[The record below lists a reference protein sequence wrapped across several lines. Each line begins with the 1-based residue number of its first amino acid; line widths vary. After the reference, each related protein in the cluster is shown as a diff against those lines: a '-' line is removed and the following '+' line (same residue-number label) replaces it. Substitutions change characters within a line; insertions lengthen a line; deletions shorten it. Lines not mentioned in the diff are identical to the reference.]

1 MKAYTT
7 RPWTTFAAF
16 TSCLGLCLML
26 SGCGGDG
33 AVAGNGGAG
42 LTPCAD
48 RVLSVG
54 FYADFVPVSY
64 SRDNLAPADTEAYN
78 DHRGYDADLL
88 TALEALDAA
97 GLAFSRRGIPP
108 VETPAGRTFP
118 YNGIW
123 LLAAEPDYDLISGG
137 ITIRDD
143 RTRDPAGRRVVA
155 FTSGHVAFRQSL
167 LVRSADAHRIAE
179 HGDLGPDDVV
189 SVHRGTTGEERLLQL
204 LGIVDESGI
213 LLPGT
218 QVVTPAG
225 TLAADGSAAYR
236 ISAAMASPA
245 LAERQ
250 RLIPP
255 APLPRVAVHA
265 SEDRQ
270 LGALSSGDVTAVA
283 RGEIGNRDAAADS
296 DGAFA
301 VTALDP
307 RAEYGG
313 FAVDAGAVE
322 LLACLDDAI
331 GRLTDDG
338 RIGYREWAANPM
350 VFLERAEALNAAQP

>member
-1 MKAYTT
+1 MPK
-7 RPWTTFAAF
+7 
-16 TSCLGLCLML
+16 
-26 SGCGGDG
+26 
-33 AVAGNGGAG
+33 
-42 LTPCAD
+42 
-48 RVLSVG
+48 
-54 FYADFVPVSY
+54 
-64 SRDNLAPADTEAYN
+64 
-78 DHRGYDADLL
+78 
-88 TALEALDAA
+88 
-97 GLAFSRRGIPP
+97 
-108 VETPAGRTFP
+108 
-118 YNGIW
+118 
-123 LLAAEPDYDLISGG
+123 
-137 ITIRDD
+137 
-143 RTRDPAGRRVVA
+143 
-155 FTSGHVAFRQSL
+155 
-167 LVRSADAHRIAE
+167 

-204 LGIVDESGI
+204 LGVVDETGI

-255 APLPRVAVHA
+255 APLPQVAVHA

-270 LGALSSGDVTAVA
+270 LGALSSGEATAVA

-296 DGAFA
+296 DGAFE

-313 FAVDAGAVE
+313 FAVDAGANE

-338 RIGYREWAANPM
+338 RIGYREWAAKPHG
-350 VFLERAEALNAAQP
+350 FPGARRGAERRAALSVAATALRYCPPFRRSGRAPRAPSGISASPPAASPFASASVRCRLR